1 MLESQ
6 YHKIQEFMQGSIKGA
21 RVGISKK
28 KLKMIQN
35 IIDEMNRCKTVVNDL
50 IDFNKNNKINEIQT
64 YLDKLSTDLPN
75 FNM

>member
-50 IDFNKNNKINEIQT
+50 IDFNKNNKINEIQA